1 MLMFV
6 KSAAEQDD
14 KDLQQAITLSNQ
26 VQTGFIAACI
36 SGTVY
41 CHNQS
46 AAAAKIAQEEDDEE
60 LQQAIALSQGDHQ
73 VGLCA
78 VNSFF
83 LTFYIFHSAFSCC
96 SLHIVWCS
104 YAVATG

>member
-1 MLMFV
+1 MWQCYAVFSRTAAAYAHTTVPAVMLR
-6 KSAAEQDD
+6 DD

-60 LQQAIALSQGDHQ
+60 NIEIGR
-73 VGLCA
+73 
-78 VNSFF
+78 
-83 LTFYIFHSAFSCC
+83 
-96 SLHIVWCS
+96 
-104 YAVATG
+104 